1 MTNSLTIHEI
11 TNEMSTLLWHNIMNM
26 ISFYFKSSFLEKKY
40 WLVPNNAN
48 NCGEAMLCVQISIE
62 IRTSTSNKNF
72 LPME

>member
-40 WLVPNNAN
+40 WLVPNTL
-48 NCGEAMLCVQISIE
+48 GP
-62 IRTSTSNKNF
+62 RTV
-72 LPME
+72 LPRLVLSSE